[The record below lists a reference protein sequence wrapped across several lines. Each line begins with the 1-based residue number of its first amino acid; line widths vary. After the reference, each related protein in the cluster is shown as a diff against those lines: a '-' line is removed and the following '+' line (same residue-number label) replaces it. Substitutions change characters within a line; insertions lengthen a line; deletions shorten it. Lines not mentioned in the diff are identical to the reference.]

1 MTNLLLNARMDR
13 KLIDSSG
20 RPLCWG
26 FDPQYTDQTA
36 NGLCEFVT
44 KIGPDGSTVIPALRC
59 ARDTGGSNGG
69 GPMWLQQ
76 VYKTGAAD
84 NTSYTRDRP
93 IPTVGADFPAT
104 FAYSIWTLGN
114 NVIDSAS
121 DVPSAAIVQ
130 YTYDGS
136 GAGTN
141 LSGAH
146 YFDPI
151 GPNGGFGTWGW
162 QHFTGTLEIHLPLTV
177 VRADPSM
184 GLHSQDVTGELF
196 IAGGDWAPT
205 LEAVA

>member
-1 MTNLLLNARMDR
+1 MPNLLLNARMDR
-13 KLIDSSG
+13 RLIDSSG
-20 RPLCWG
+20 RPLFWG
-26 FDPQYTDQTA
+26 FDPQYTDQAT

-84 NTSYTRDRP
+84 NTSSTRDRP
-93 IPTVGADFPAT
+93 ITV
-104 FAYSIWTLGN
+104 N
-114 NVIDSAS
+114 
-121 DVPSAAIVQ
+121 
-130 YTYDGS
+130 
-136 GAGTN
+136 
-141 LSGAH
+141 
-146 YFDPI
+146 YFNPI

-162 QHFTGTLEIHLPLTV
+162 MHFTGTLEIHLPLTV